1 VLVNGCGDDVSTRGS
16 SCGGLDKDGHVEL
29 TALLQ
34 QNDFKEA
41 MLVSFYSST
50 FVGLKAVEAK
60 GGVQR

>member
-1 VLVNGCGDDVSTRGS
+1 VSTRGS